1 LHGQRASGGIG
12 GEGYSIGLG
21 KATTSEIRTLD
32 ERWLGVEVP
41 EAAPA

>member
-1 LHGQRASGGIG
+1 MDSERPEGSVVRATASG
-12 GEGYSIGLG
+12 SA